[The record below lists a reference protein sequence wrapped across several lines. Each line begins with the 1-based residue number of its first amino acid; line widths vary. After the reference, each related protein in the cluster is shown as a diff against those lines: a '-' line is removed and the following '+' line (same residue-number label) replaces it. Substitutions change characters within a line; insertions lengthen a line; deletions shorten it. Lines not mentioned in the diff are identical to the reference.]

1 MTRITRRDITVLR
14 DLALSHVLSR
24 DQLIE
29 LSHFGSITRANTR
42 MRELIGLGFARR
54 LESPFFGQSL
64 FMVTKQAAEVVGERI
79 SGLIENRAS
88 SPRFVQHALSVTNV
102 RIALQRKSSAAWRFE
117 QQLWRRIQGS
127 KEHELRPDGLLMA
140 SLPILVEVDMGHASA
155 PRFKEKLTAYQALA
169 RSGQCQSL
177 YGFSQFRVLVVT
189 TGPLRSRH
197 LRRLQPSGA
206 GFELLVQT
214 FDEVG
219 ATPIT
224 PWS

>member
-1 MTRITRRDITVLR
+1 MRVTKRDIMLLR
-14 DLALSHVLSR
+14 ELALSHVLCR
-24 DQLIE
+24 DHFLE
-29 LSHFGSITRANTR
+29 LGYFNSITRANTR
-42 MRELIGLGFARR
+42 LRELKRLELLRR
-54 LESPFFGQSL
+54 LETPFFGQSL
-64 FMVTKQAAEVVGERI
+64 YMATKRAAEVVDARI
-79 SGLIENRAS
+79 SSLIAGRTS

-117 QQLWRRIQGS
+117 QQLWRKIQGS
-127 KEHELRPDGLLMA
+127 KGLELRPDGLLMA
-140 SLPILVEVDMGHASA
+140 SLPIFVEVDMGRASA
-155 PRFKEKLTAYQALA
+155 PRFKEKLTGYQALA

-197 LRRLQPSGA
+197 LRRLQPSDA

>member
-1 MTRITRRDITVLR
+1 MLLR
-14 DLALSHVLSR
+14 ELALSHVLCR
-24 DQLIE
+24 DHFLE
-29 LSHFGSITRANTR
+29 LGYFNSITRANTR
-42 MRELIGLGFARR
+42 LRELKRLELLRR
-54 LESPFFGQSL
+54 LETPFFGQSL
-64 FMVTKQAAEVVGERI
+64 YMATKRAAEVVDARI
-79 SGLIENRAS
+79 SSLIAGRTS

-117 QQLWRRIQGS
+117 QQLWRKIQGS
-127 KEHELRPDGLLMA
+127 KGLELRPDGLLMA
-140 SLPILVEVDMGHASA
+140 SLPIFVEVDMGRASA
-155 PRFKEKLTAYQALA
+155 PRFKEKLTGYQALA

-197 LRRLQPSGA
+197 LRRLQPSDA

>member
-1 MTRITRRDITVLR
+1 MATRR
-14 DLALSHVLSR
+14 
-24 DQLIE
+24 
-29 LSHFGSITRANTR
+29 
-42 MRELIGLGFARR
+42 
-54 LESPFFGQSL
+54 
-64 FMVTKQAAEVVGERI
+64 AAEVVDARI
-79 SGLIENRAS
+79 SSLIEGRTS
-88 SPRFVQHALSVTNV
+88 SPRFVQHALSVTNG

-117 QQLWRRIQGS
+117 QQLWRKIQGS

-140 SLPILVEVDMGHASA
+140 SLPIFVEVDMGHASA

-197 LRRLQPSGA
+197 LRRLHPSSA
-206 GFELLVQT
+206 EFELLVQT

-219 ATPIT
+219 ATPIN

>member
-1 MTRITRRDITVLR
+1 MRVTKRDIMLLR
-14 DLALSHVLSR
+14 ELALSHVLCR
-24 DQLIE
+24 DQFLE
-29 LSHFGSITRANTR
+29 LGYFNSITRANTR
-42 MRELIGLGFARR
+42 LRELKRLELLRR
-54 LESPFFGQSL
+54 LETPFFGQSL
-64 FMVTKQAAEVVGERI
+64 YIASKRAAEVVGERI
-79 SGLIENRAS
+79 SPLIEGRAS

-117 QQLWRRIQGS
+117 QQLWRKIQGS
-127 KEHELRPDGLLMA
+127 KGLELRPDGLLMA
-140 SLPILVEVDMGHASA
+140 NLPIFVEVDMGHASA

-197 LRRLQPSGA
+197 LRRLQPSSA
-206 GFELLVQT
+206 EFELLVQT

>member
-1 MTRITRRDITVLR
+1 VRVTKRDIMLLR
-14 DLALSHVLSR
+14 ELALSHVLCR
-24 DQLIE
+24 DHFLE
-29 LSHFGSITRANTR
+29 LGYFNSITRANTR
-42 MRELIGLGFARR
+42 LRELKRLELLRR
-54 LESPFFGQSL
+54 LETPFFGQSL
-64 FMVTKQAAEVVGERI
+64 YMATKRAAEVVDARI
-79 SGLIENRAS
+79 SSLIAGRTS

-117 QQLWRRIQGS
+117 QQLWRKIQGS
-127 KEHELRPDGLLMA
+127 KGLELRPDGLLMA
-140 SLPILVEVDMGHASA
+140 SLPIFVEVDMGRASA
-155 PRFKEKLTAYQALA
+155 PRFKEKLTGYQALA

-197 LRRLQPSGA
+197 LRRLQPSDA

>member
-1 MTRITRRDITVLR
+1 MTKRDIMLLR
-14 DLALSHVLSR
+14 ELALSHVLCR
-24 DQLIE
+24 DHFLE
-29 LSHFGSITRANTR
+29 LGYFNSITRANTR
-42 MRELIGLGFARR
+42 LRELKRLELLRR
-54 LESPFFGQSL
+54 LETPFFGQSL
-64 FMVTKQAAEVVGERI
+64 YMATKRAAEVVDARI
-79 SGLIENRAS
+79 SSLIAGRTS

-117 QQLWRRIQGS
+117 QQLWRKIQGS
-127 KEHELRPDGLLMA
+127 KGLELRPDGLLMA
-140 SLPILVEVDMGHASA
+140 SLPIFVEVDMGRASA
-155 PRFKEKLTAYQALA
+155 PRFKEKLTGYQALA

-197 LRRLQPSGA
+197 LRRLQPSDA

>member
-1 MTRITRRDITVLR
+1 MRVTNRDLRVLR
-14 DLALSHVLSR
+14 DLALSQVMFR
-24 DQLIE
+24 DQFRE
-29 LSHFGSITRANTR
+29 LGYFNSITRVNTR
-42 MRELIGLGFARR
+42 LRELRRLDLVRR

-64 FMVTKQAAEVVGERI
+64 YIATKRAAEVVDARI
-79 SGLIENRAS
+79 SSLIEGRTS

-117 QQLWRRIQGS
+117 QQLWRKIQGS
-127 KEHELRPDGLLMA
+127 NEHELRPDGLLMA
-140 SLPILVEVDMGHASA
+140 SLPIFVEVDMGHASA
-155 PRFKEKLTAYQALA
+155 LRFKEKLSTYQALA
-169 RSGQCQSL
+169 DSGRCQSL

-197 LRRLQPSGA
+197 LRRLQPSDA

>member
-1 MTRITRRDITVLR
+1 
-14 DLALSHVLSR
+14 
-24 DQLIE
+24 
-29 LSHFGSITRANTR
+29 
-42 MRELIGLGFARR
+42 
-54 LESPFFGQSL
+54 
-64 FMVTKQAAEVVGERI
+64 
-79 SGLIENRAS
+79 
-88 SPRFVQHALSVTNV
+88 
-102 RIALQRKSSAAWRFE
+102 
-117 QQLWRRIQGS
+117 
-127 KEHELRPDGLLMA
+127 MA
-140 SLPILVEVDMGHASA
+140 SLPIFVEVDMGHASA

-169 RSGQCQSL
+169 DSGRCQSL

-206 GFELLVQT
+206 DFELLVQT